1 MQFAKARADVA
12 LNPTIGKPVPVAGRE
27 VRTCE
32 SLFHDQKAAPIG
44 EFTRSRTP
52 PLVYKVS
59 SILLEARPCPPSV
72 PPPSPDRSTRPPPPS
87 STERSVSSSA
97 MSRTLSI
104 VGSTIV
110 PRPLGQRSPSTRC
123 SPLHR
128 CWPFL
133 DAPRKVEPLQDALR
147 KVEPLQD
154 ALCGGAPV
162 RDVLPRGWRALDR
175 SPQDQA
181 AAPSW
186 LRDGGPVL
194 FAVRSP

>member
-87 STERSVSSSA
+87 ATESSVSSSA
-97 MSRTLSI
+97 LSH
-104 VGSTIV
+104 S
-110 PRPLGQRSPSTRC
+110 PRSPRTESTERPAC
-123 SPLHR
+123 RLHLFGPDCRGWLSPARFGTGAHN
-128 CWPFL
+128 
-133 DAPRKVEPLQDALR
+133 PRGAARPV
-147 KVEPLQD
+147 
-154 ALCGGAPV
+154 ALC
-162 RDVLPRGWRALDR
+162 RHDT
-175 SPQDQA
+175 
-181 AAPSW
+181 
-186 LRDGGPVL
+186 
-194 FAVRSP
+194 